1 MDEPLLQIR
10 YFNGVTFTK
19 IIYFQKTLMEYFW
32 IYVRIEGKV
41 QNNFAYLILTK
52 LLGFIFTVQL
62 ISKKAVSWKSIFT
75 SANVYVSYYH
85 FGKINTLKFKLT
97 SHGIL
102 HYLWSTDLSK
112 SFSKLILPIVI
123 FSRYFSNIF
132 SQYLPFLIIFFNSFC
147 QYLFAVVIFL
157 IDFARSKSAGLP
169 HIADIVIH

>member
-19 IIYFQKTLMEYFW
+19 IIYFQKTLTEYFW
-32 IYVRIEGKV
+32 IYVLIEGKV
-41 QNNFAYLILTK
+41 QNNFCLSHVNQVAR
-52 LLGFIFTVQL
+52 FIFTVQL
-62 ISKKAVSWKSIFT
+62 ISKKAVSWKSIFM

-102 HYLWSTDLSK
+102 HYLWSADLSK
-112 SFSKLILPIVI
+112 SFSKLILPICI

-132 SQYLPFLIIFFNSFC
+132 SHYFF
-147 QYLFAVVIFL
+147 Q
-157 IDFARSKSAGLP
+157 
-169 HIADIVIH
+169 

>member
-112 SFSKLILPIVI
+112 SFSEFANSYLFSILFQYLFSI
-123 FSRYFSNIF
+123 FTFSHYFFQQFLSIFICSRYFF
-132 SQYLPFLIIFFNSFC
+132 
-147 QYLFAVVIFL
+147 
-157 IDFARSKSAGLP
+157 
-169 HIADIVIH
+169 